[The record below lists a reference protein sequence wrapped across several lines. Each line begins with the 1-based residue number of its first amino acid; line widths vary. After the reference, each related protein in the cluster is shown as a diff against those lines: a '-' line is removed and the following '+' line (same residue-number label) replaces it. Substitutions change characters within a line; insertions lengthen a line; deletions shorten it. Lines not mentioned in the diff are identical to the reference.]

1 MQIHWQN
8 IAALM
13 LTIGAL
19 TLFLKYRPEIS
30 GFLSMMTMIGPGHD
44 SDEQVLGFIA
54 FSLAAISLLGAIRL
68 LTHNKK

>member
-19 TLFLKYRPEIS
+19 TLFLKYRPQIS

-44 SDEQVLGFIA
+44 SEEQIRGFIA
-54 FSLAAISLLGAIRL
+54 FSLVAISLVAIVRL
-68 LTHNKK
+68 LTHNNK

>member
-8 IAALM
+8 IVALM
-13 LTIGAL
+13 LAIGAL
-19 TLFLKYRPEIS
+19 TLFLKYRPQIS

-44 SDEQVLGFIA
+44 SEEKTLGLIA
-54 FSLAAISLLGAIRL
+54 FGLIAISLVAIVRL